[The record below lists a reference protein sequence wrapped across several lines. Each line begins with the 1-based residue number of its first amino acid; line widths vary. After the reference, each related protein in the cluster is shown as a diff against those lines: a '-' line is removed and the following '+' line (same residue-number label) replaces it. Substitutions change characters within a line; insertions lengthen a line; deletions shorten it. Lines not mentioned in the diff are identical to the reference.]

1 MFFICG
7 IDSGQKELPFHQL
20 EICGRCGSYGRYQVF
35 MTYMCLSLFFIP
47 VFRWNRRYYVRMS
60 CCGAVYALN
69 PETGRRIARGED
81 VRIAP
86 SDLTLAQEG
95 NGGAA
100 GAWNRGRTRRRCGSC
115 GYVTEEDFTFCPRCG
130 QRMTDGS

>member
-69 PETGRRIARGED
+69 PEVGRRIAGEK
-81 VRIAP
+81 
-86 SDLTLAQEG
+86 T
-95 NGGAA
+95 
-100 GAWNRGRTRRRCGSC
+100 CGLRLP
-115 GYVTEEDFTFCPRCG
+115 T
-130 QRMTDGS
+130 